1 MANIMRISSNV
12 KSNDRKYII
21 KDGVVDTA
29 VCGGI
34 TVTARGGTV
43 GTQTSG
49 YYLVQANYDQ
59 SSSIK
64 NTNTINLDGYSIFI
78 EMWMPKS
85 NQTGANVIAY
95 VNDEAVYTKTTYVD
109 GGWANSKTNHIISCY
124 KFISG
129 KPITSF
135 RFTVSNNAWLNI
147 YNIWME
153 KIEE

>member
-85 NQTGANVIAY
+85 NQTGANVTAY
-95 VNDEAVYTKTTYVD
+95 VNDEIVYIKTTYVD
-109 GGWANSKTNHIISCY
+109 GGWTNSKTNHIISCY

-129 KPITSF
+129 KPIKSF
-135 RFTVSNNAWLNI
+135 RFTVGKNAWLNI